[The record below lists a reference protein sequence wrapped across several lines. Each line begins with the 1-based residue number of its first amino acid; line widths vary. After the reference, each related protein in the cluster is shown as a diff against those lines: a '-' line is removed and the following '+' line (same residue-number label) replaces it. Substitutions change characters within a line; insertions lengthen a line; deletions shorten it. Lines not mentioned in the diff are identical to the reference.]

1 MQDYKSSGKC
11 LLDEDMNEINFKEKL
26 EEILNEIKAGKR
38 QTISLAEAR
47 KIYGNRKWH

>member
-11 LLDEDMNEINFKEKL
+11 LLDED
-26 EEILNEIKAGKR
+26 LNEIKAGKR
-38 QTISLAEAR
+38 KTISLAEAR

>member
-38 QTISLAEAR
+38 NKERLL
-47 KIYGNRKWH
+47 

>member
-26 EEILNEIKAGKR
+26 EEISWKKENHI
-38 QTISLAEAR
+38 IS
-47 KIYGNRKWH
+47 

>member
-38 QTISLAEAR
+38 KTISLAEAR
-47 KIYGNRKWH
+47 KIYGNRKQH